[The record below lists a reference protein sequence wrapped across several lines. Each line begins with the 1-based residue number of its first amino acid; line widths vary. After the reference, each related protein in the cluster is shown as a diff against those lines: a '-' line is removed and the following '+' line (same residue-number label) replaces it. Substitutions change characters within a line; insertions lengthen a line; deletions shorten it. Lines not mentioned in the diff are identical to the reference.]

1 MSDWNSWENDPWSD
15 TPQQDDWANTPASS
29 ADSSDWALPGGADS
43 EDLQPKPAGGRTV
56 GRTRRDHVRQVPSPL
71 EIPKNVYMGIA
82 QDLQSSPN
90 MRSGFFSRW
99 ISSLIYGVPLC
110 LGRSAATRNVF
121 NLATHEIVDSVD
133 MGAQRSV
140 AVTFFGDSNT
150 GLIGRGQTMEVHGK
164 KGPDGSVYAESILNR
179 TNGTRIQFD
188 SGISGNVVRVLT
200 LMLVMALVAI
210 GLDAVPGVSGLR
222 SWVSSVDWGGLLLG
236 AVLVGA
242 ALIWLINSL
251 RRPTPGTMKI
261 LGIVI
266 LVGLCVLVPDLGASV
281 LVLVLMIVGIG
292 YLLKSIF

>member
-1 MSDWNSWENDPWSD
+1 MTAHKRRHTTQPF
-15 TPQQDDWANTPASS
+15 
-29 ADSSDWALPGGADS
+29 ALCKLS
-43 EDLQPKPAGGRTV
+43 
-56 GRTRRDHVRQVPSPL
+56 
-71 EIPKNVYMGIA
+71 Y
-82 QDLQSSPN
+82 
-90 MRSGFFSRW
+90 
-99 ISSLIYGVPLC
+99 
-110 LGRSAATRNVF
+110 
-121 NLATHEIVDSVD
+121 SVD

-236 AVLVGA
+236 AILVGA